1 MLLVILLSILPMYHY
16 KRFTARKLDISTG
29 QKPLVSTGFLP
40 GTGWSVLN
48 VTAFSTGRS
57 DQYQMTQSST
67 GHQHR
72 PVLKIFLS
80 KKSNCF
86 SGSSSFL
93 SSFFSFHH
101 RAPSF
106 FSVFQ
111 EQTSVLHKQRKSGG
125 KKRSLLEKKKNK
137 QKGRSE
143 EPEKLHLSYNIQV
156 KITKTKN
163 YNKNYTTQEIQQEEI
178 QHSTDT

>member
-1 MLLVILLSILPMYHY
+1 MYHY

-29 QKPLVSTGFLP
+29 QEPLVSTGFLP
-40 GTGWSVLN
+40 GTGRSVLN

-57 DQYQMTQSST
+57 DWYQMTQSST

-80 KKSNCF
+80 KKIKLLLRFLILS
-86 SGSSSFL
+86 L

-125 KKRSLLEKKKNK
+125 KKRSLLVKKKINRK
-137 QKGRSE
+137 EGVRSR
-143 EPEKLHLSYNIQV
+143 KSF
-156 KITKTKN
+156 T
-163 YNKNYTTQEIQQEEI
+163 
-178 QHSTDT
+178 

>member
-29 QKPLVSTGFLP
+29 QEPLVSTGFLP
-40 GTGWSVLN
+40 GTGRSVLN

-57 DQYQMTQSST
+57 DRYQMTQSST

-93 SSFFSFHH
+93 SPLFFFFP
-101 RAPSF
+101 PSCSIF
-106 FSVFQ
+106 LLCFSRTDFCSSQ
-111 EQTSVLHKQRKSGG
+111 IE
-125 KKRSLLEKKKNK
+125 KKRWEEKKSA
-137 QKGRSE
+137 RE
-143 EPEKLHLSYNIQV
+143 EK
-156 KITKTKN
+156 K
-163 YNKNYTTQEIQQEEI
+163 
-178 QHSTDT
+178 

>member
-1 MLLVILLSILPMYHY
+1 MYHY
-16 KRFTARKLDISTG
+16 KRFTARKLDISTE
-29 QKPLVSTGFLP
+29 QEPLVSTGFLP
-40 GTGWSVLN
+40 GTGRSVLN

-80 KKSNCF
+80 KKKSNCF

-93 SSFFSFHH
+93 SPLFFSFHH

-125 KKRSLLEKKKNK
+125 KKRSLLEKKKISRK
-137 QKGRSE
+137 EGVRSR
-143 EPEKLHLSYNIQV
+143 KSF
-156 KITKTKN
+156 T
-163 YNKNYTTQEIQQEEI
+163 
-178 QHSTDT
+178 

>member
-1 MLLVILLSILPMYHY
+1 LS
-16 KRFTARKLDISTG
+16 K
-29 QKPLVSTGFLP
+29 
-40 GTGWSVLN
+40 
-48 VTAFSTGRS
+48 
-57 DQYQMTQSST
+57 
-67 GHQHR
+67 
-72 PVLKIFLS
+72 

-93 SSFFSFHH
+93 SPLFFSFHH

-125 KKRSLLEKKKNK
+125 KKRSLLVKKKNK

-163 YNKNYTTQEIQQEEI
+163 YKKNYTTQEIQ
-178 QHSTDT
+178 HSADT